1 MLLSRWRSMV
11 SVNTTIR
18 LDRVRVTPSRPG
30 HGVASVGVMTL
41 RVARLT
47 DEYAELAEWT
57 GESEEQLRARNDLH
71 EEDRELWLAWDS
83 DRVVGAVHPWLRPD
97 SRSVLYFDTCR
108 ADAYAPL
115 AAVVA
120 GECYTSVSAADPLA
134 LTALGSVGFSEHRR
148 EYTYEIPVRPID
160 APVPSGLRIITA
172 DATELEPLMMLDC
185 ALREDVAGSEG
196 WEPDPVWFREE
207 TYDSPFFD
215 PLTYRV
221 ALDGDDYIGLARIW
235 NGPRPLPR
243 LGLVGVLA
251 RYRRRGLAR
260 ALIAHAVLPLVERG
274 AAVVQAEADAS
285 SVEANAL
292 LTGLDGTIVST
303 TVELRRPA

>member
-1 MLLSRWRSMV
+1 MPL
-11 SVNTTIR
+11 
-18 LDRVRVTPSRPG
+18 RVT
-30 HGVASVGVMTL
+30 TF
-41 RVARLT
+41 T
-47 DEYAELAEWT
+47 DEYAELAAWT

-97 SRSVLYFDTCR
+97 SRSVLYFDRCR

-120 GECYTSVSAADPLA
+120 GECYTAVSSDDRSA
-134 LTALGSVGFSEHRR
+134 LTALVAAGFSEHRR

-160 APVPSGLRIITA
+160 APVPSGLRVITA
-172 DATELEPLMMLDC
+172 DATELQPLMMLDC

-196 WEPDPVWFREE
+196 WQPDPVWFREE
-207 TYDSPFFD
+207 TYASPFFD

-221 ALDGDDYIGLARIW
+221 ALNGDDYIGLARIW

-251 RYRRRGLAR
+251 PYRRRGLAR
-260 ALIAHAVLPLVERG
+260 ALFAHSIEPLVRRG
-274 AAVVQAEADAS
+274 ATVVQAEAAAS

-292 LTGLDGTIVST
+292 LTGLDATVMST
-303 TVELRRPA
+303 AVELRRPS